1 MSADGRLAGGIIAA
15 GEGRRLREDGW
26 PMPKPLVTI
35 AGVPLMASVV
45 GNFAAAGIPSIVAI
59 VNEAERECVE
69 WARGRFP
76 GVDLRFIVK
85 TTASS
90 LESFLEVVRAP
101 SAAGPGP
108 ILVSTVD
115 AWCPPADFSRFVE
128 AARRRPAGSTV
139 LAVTPFVADESPL
152 WAQLGP
158 DGRIAEIGGSGG
170 DVVTAGIYL
179 VPERVRRLTPPPG
192 LGRLREFLGWLVQSG
207 EPVYGDVIPK
217 VIDVDRSSDV
227 ALAEALA
234 ARMDGAHA
242 GHGVDAARP
251 RSDELAVAGAKMVGR
266 GGGAATLPP
275 AWPSHKTG
283 GTGE

>member
-26 PMPKPLVTI
+26 PMPKPLVPI

-76 GVDLRFIVK
+76 GLDLRFIVK

-90 LESFLEVVRAP
+90 LESFLEVVRSP
-101 SAAGPGP
+101 AAGPGP

-115 AWCPPADFSRFVE
+115 AWCTPADFSRFVE

-152 WAQLGP
+152 WARLGP
-158 DGRIAEIGGSGG
+158 DGRIAGIGGAGG

-179 VPERVRRLTPPPG
+179 VPECVRRLTPPPG
-192 LGRLREFLGWLVQSG
+192 LGRLRELLGWLVQSG
-207 EPVYGDVIPK
+207 QPVYGDVIPK
-217 VIDVDRSSDV
+217 VIDVERASDV
-227 ALAEALA
+227 ALAEAEALA
-234 ARMDGAHA
+234 ARTDGAHVD
-242 GHGVDAARP
+242 HGADAAHP
-251 RSDELAVAGAKMVGR
+251 RSDELAVAGA
-266 GGGAATLPP
+266 
-275 AWPSHKTG
+275 PSHKTG
-283 GTGE
+283 GTAE